1 MSIREESSTKFGTP
15 KVKQLMHQGATRW
28 YKERQNG
35 DNERNQNPMAR
46 VPKLEPLDAPAS
58 PGSAKERVLKPV
70 ATAED
75 RELVRRAQS
84 ADKEAFEELIRRHQH
99 RVFAVAGGILKR
111 REDVEDVA
119 QQVFVKAYFSL
130 KRFDQRAAFST
141 WLYKIT
147 VNECWDLLRKKKV
160 RPLVYEADLSEEQSR
175 KALQSAEQGQDG
187 PDVSERLAARQQVER
202 LLLGLDERDR
212 LMLILK
218 EVEGFSIEEI
228 AEVMDLNANT
238 VKVRL
243 FRARR
248 RVVSQAKADG
258 SQRLR

>member
-1 MSIREESSTKFGTP
+1 
-15 KVKQLMHQGATRW
+15 
-28 YKERQNG
+28 
-35 DNERNQNPMAR
+35 MAR
-46 VPKLEPLDAPAS
+46 VPKLEPQAHPLTAAAAQGRLS
-58 PGSAKERVLKPV
+58 KPV
-70 ATAED
+70 EAAD
-75 RELVRRAQS
+75 DGELVRRAQRE
-84 ADKEAFEELIRRHQH
+84 DKEAFEELIRRHQH
-99 RVFAVAGGILKR
+99 RVFAVAGGILRR
-111 REDVEDVA
+111 REDVEDIA

-160 RPLVYEADLSEEQSR
+160 RPLVYESDLSEEQARQVITS
-175 KALQSAEQGQDG
+175 EQKGNTG
-187 PDVSERLAARQQVER
+187 PDISQRIEARERVER
-202 LLLGLDERDR
+202 LLEGLDERDR

-228 AEVMDLNANT
+228 AEALDLNGNT

-248 RVVSQAKADG
+248 RIVSEARKQG
-258 SQRLR
+258 N